1 MKALFVGLGSIGQRH
16 LRNLRELKGDSV
28 DILAWRVRGLNRVL
42 TNTLE
47 VESGTDLQSRYG
59 LRLVPTLEAGLS
71 EKPDVTFVCNPS
83 SLHVPVAL
91 AALSAGSHVFMEK
104 PLSNSMNN
112 VNALIAEAKRGG
124 LVGYLGS
131 PFRFHPAV
139 KDLQRSLAADAIGRV
154 LAVRAVV
161 GEYLPH
167 FHRYEDYRSMYAAQR
182 ELGGGVVLTQI
193 HELDYLSLLFGTP
206 RRVFAI
212 GGHLSKLEVDVEDV
226 VAVLL
231 DCGTSERPLP
241 ISVQMDYVQR
251 PATRNCEVVGD
262 GGKFVMDLTVPH
274 LVQYGP
280 DGTEISRRGWHN
292 FERNDMFIDELRN
305 FLAACEGREVPRCT
319 LADGAGVLQIALSVL
334 QSLSSGAVVKIAT

>member
-1 MKALFVGLGSIGQRH
+1 MKAFFVGLGSIGQRH
-16 LRNLRELKGDSV
+16 LRNLRELKGESV
-28 DILAWRVRGLNRVL
+28 DILAWRVRGLDRVL

-47 VESGTDLQSRYG
+47 VESGADLQSRYG

-91 AALSAGSHVFMEK
+91 AALGAGSHVFVEK

-112 VNALIAEAKRGG
+112 VDALIAEAERTG
-124 LVGYLGS
+124 LVAYLGS
-131 PFRFHPAV
+131 QFRFHPAV
-139 KDLQRSLAADAIGRV
+139 KYVQRSLEAGGIGRV

-161 GEYLPH
+161 GEYLPN
-167 FHRYEDYRSMYAAQR
+167 FHRYEDYRSTYAAR
-182 ELGGGVVLTQI
+182 RDLGGGVVLTQI
-193 HELDYLSLLFGTP
+193 HELDYLSLLFGPP
-206 RRVFAI
+206 RRVFAV

-251 PATRNCEVVGD
+251 PAIRNCEVVGD
-262 GGKFVMDLTVPH
+262 EGKFVMDLTVPY
-274 LVQYGP
+274 LIQYGP

-292 FERNDMFIDELRN
+292 FTRNDMFIDELRN
-305 FLAACEGREVPRCT
+305 FLAACDGREVPQCT
-319 LADGAGVLQIALSVL
+319 LADGARILRIALSAL
-334 QSLSSGAVVKIAT
+334 QSLSTGAVVEIAA

>member
-1 MKALFVGLGSIGQRH
+1 M
-16 LRNLRELKGDSV
+16 
-28 DILAWRVRGLNRVL
+28 L

-47 VESGTDLQSRYG
+47 VELGADLQSRYG

-91 AALSAGSHVFMEK
+91 AALGAGSHVFVEK

-112 VNALIAEAKRGG
+112 VDALIAEAERTG
-124 LVGYLGS
+124 LVAYLGS
-131 PFRFHPAV
+131 QFRFHPAV
-139 KDLQRSLAADAIGRV
+139 KDLQRSLEAGGIGRV

-161 GEYLPH
+161 GEYLPN
-167 FHRYEDYRSMYAAQR
+167 FHRYEDYRSMYAAR
-182 ELGGGVVLTQI
+182 RDLGGGVVLTQI

-251 PATRNCEVVGD
+251 PTTLKLRG
-262 GGKFVMDLTVPH
+262 
-274 LVQYGP
+274 
-280 DGTEISRRGWHN
+280 SR
-292 FERNDMFIDELRN
+292 
-305 FLAACEGREVPRCT
+305 
-319 LADGAGVLQIALSVL
+319 
-334 QSLSSGAVVKIAT
+334 